1 MTTKEEKKTLLNKP
15 PDIPA
20 INKIVREIISELQDF
35 FAYMYKEK
43 GMKVP
48 TKLQTK
54 TKLLVSAVITHLN
67 TLDIFPDSTAFLAFR
82 FRPALEQ
89 QPSGASGKRAL
100 PSGSGTRT
108 SPPRD
113 KRHKGSLWVD
123 EDEDEDEAEDEDEDE
138 ALNEALNKFEGKAG
152 SSNDPV
158 DLSTD

>member
-20 INKIVREIISELQDF
+20 INKIVREIVSELQDF

-54 TKLLVSAVITHLN
+54 KKLLVSAVITHLN
-67 TLDIFPDSTAFLAFR
+67 TLDMIPDSTAFLAFR
-82 FRPALEQ
+82 FQPALEQ

-100 PSGSGTRT
+100 HTGSGTRT

-113 KRHKGSLWVD
+113 KRHKGSLWED